1 MFSRLVMIPS
11 HNMNVISKNEKIK
24 SQVLTLTEKLLP
36 ATNQNLKHR
45 SEVDETMSFSTA
57 LVLLANDHYLTKKQ
71 SELSD
76 PPSILSGNL
85 ELEDSVRNPISSQV
99 KSNQP
104 MILLISSQTAY
115 YLIDP
120 VFLVKTVLVK

>member
-1 MFSRLVMIPS
+1 MFLPLNR
-11 HNMNVISKNEKIK
+11 NEWM
-24 SQVLTLTEKLLP
+24 
-36 ATNQNLKHR
+36 R
-45 SEVDETMSFSTA
+45 
-57 LVLLANDHYLTKKQ
+57 KKQ

-99 KSNQP
+99 KSNHP

-120 VFLVKTVLVK
+120 VFLVKTVLLK